1 MNKLQIGDVVR
12 ATAGR
17 DNGKLFVVVAM
28 ENEYVFI
35 ADGKTRK
42 LAMPKRKN
50 PKHIWPTNQILQ
62 TESMTDKRL
71 RITLRDLDFD
81 SIS

>member
-1 MNKLQIGDVVR
+1 MNKLQIGSVVK

-17 DNGKLFVVVAM
+17 DNGKLFVVVAI

-35 ADGKTRK
+35 ADGKSRK

-62 TESMTDKRL
+62 TESVTDKQL
-71 RITLRDLDFD
+71 RKTLRMLACAE
-81 SIS
+81 I